1 MSNNTLYNKYRP
13 NNLNDIVGH
22 QKIISELKLRSKNDQ
37 FPHTILLSGPSGLGK
52 TTLQRII
59 AKNILCNNKDE
70 NGLSCNSCEICQSID
85 NEKISNF
92 YYEYNASNITIEE
105 SREIAESAYRKN
117 LSTVK
122 RRVFVIDE
130 LQEMKKSPAALKN
143 LLKPF
148 ESDIKNVYFILGTMQ
163 ESDIPTSIKNRCVHY
178 RLKDLTF
185 EEISTCL
192 YTICKKEN
200 ITIDNEDKANTLIT
214 IAQNSDGSMRTAI
227 SYLERC
233 IYSDLWDPKT
243 VLDELGILS
252 DQTLISIVNKL
263 LTGDVSIFENDIT
276 KEVLEKIRWLLNVL
290 YKQVN
295 GVKINSYMK
304 SCVSSIKQVPNE
316 TIQMTI
322 DKFNKLTYMP
332 YLTQELIDFTVI
344 DILNGNKTSS
354 TNSQPRVRERKKC
367 GENS

>member
-1 MSNNTLYNKYRP
+1 MAENLFSKHRPSSFEEIFGHDKVKKEFIQRAKDNNWPQAIMIT
-13 NNLNDIVGH
+13 
-22 QKIISELKLRSKNDQ
+22 
-37 FPHTILLSGPSGLGK
+37 GK
-52 TTLQRII
+52 TGTG
-59 AKNILCNNKDE
+59 KNCL
-70 NGLSCNSCEICQSID
+70 
-85 NEKISNF
+85 EKITSRYMLCTDMKDGKPCGKCEACQTVLNELISQ
-92 YYEYNASNITIEE
+92 YYFMFNASNLGIDEMRSIEE
-105 SREIAESAYRKN
+105 LVTKKS
-117 LSTVK
+117 LSTIQKKVI
-122 RRVFVIDE
+122 VIDE
-130 LQEMKKSPAALKN
+130 LQEMVSQSRSLKAILKILERPAKNVQFILLAMDESRIPSALKN
-143 LLKPF
+143 
-148 ESDIKNVYFILGTMQ
+148 
-163 ESDIPTSIKNRCVHY
+163 RCIHY

-233 IYSDLWDPKT
+233 IYSDLWNPKT

-304 SCVSSIKQVPNE
+304 SCVSSVKQVPNE

-344 DILNGNKTSS
+344 DILNANKTSS